1 MKVTLTPSSPEGN
14 ITAISSKSA
23 AHRLL
28 ICAAFADRDTAI
40 MCSATNN
47 DIEATARC
55 LSALGA
61 TIKRD
66 APYYYVSPIKEINK
80 NALLDCGESG
90 STLRFLVP
98 IVAALGADAKF
109 LMSGRLPLRPLSPMR
124 EELEAHGITFSPAGS
139 NPLSVKGKLS
149 GDSFSIA
156 GNVSSQFI
164 SGFLFALSLL
174 GQSSTLRVT
183 GNIESL
189 PYIGMTENAL
199 AMFSAKPQKSE
210 NIYSFAKD
218 TRLLSPKE
226 IDVEGDWSNAA
237 FIMAAGA
244 LSEKGV
250 TVRGISPDSLQGD
263 KEFANILSRFGAK
276 VVFDGSGYTVSS
288 GELKGITL
296 DASQIPDLVP
306 ITAAIAAVAEG
317 TTKIYGASRLRI
329 KESDRLATTTAM
341 LRALGADIEELDD
354 GLIIHGKKKLTGG
367 VTSSFADHRIAMS
380 AAIISAACVS
390 EVTVENAEAVEKSYL
405 AFWQDLVSLNF
416 SFRIS

>member
-1 MKVTLTPSSPEGN
+1 MKVTLTPSSPKGS
-14 ITAISSKSA
+14 IKAISSKSA

-28 ICAAFADRDTAI
+28 ICSAFADTDTAI
-40 MCSATNN
+40 LCNDTNN

-61 TIKRD
+61 KIRRD
-66 APYYYVSPIKEINK
+66 APYYYVSPIKEINR

-98 IVAALGADAKF
+98 IAAALGADADF

-124 EELEAHGITFSPAGS
+124 EELEVHGITFSPMGS
-139 NPLSVKGKLS
+139 NPLSVRGRLS
-149 GDSFSIA
+149 GNKFSIT

-174 GQSSTLRVT
+174 GQSSTLEIT
-183 GNIESL
+183 GNTESL
-189 PYIGMTENAL
+189 PYIEMTENAL
-199 AMFSAKPQKSE
+199 SMFSVKPQKAE
-210 NIYSFAKD
+210 NIYSFSKD
-218 TRLLSPKE
+218 TRLSSPKE

-263 KEFANILSRFGAK
+263 KEFANILSSFGAK

-288 GELKGITL
+288 GSLKGITL

-306 ITAAIAAVAEG
+306 ITAAIASVSEG

-354 GLIIHGKKKLTGG
+354 GLIIHGKKRLSGG
-367 VTSSFADHRIAMS
+367 ITSSFADHRIAMS
-380 AAIISAACVS
+380 AAIVSAACLS
-390 EVTVENAEAVEKSYL
+390 DVTVENAEAVEKSYP
-405 AFWQDLVSLNF
+405 AFWQDLLSLNF
-416 SFRIS
+416 SLSIS